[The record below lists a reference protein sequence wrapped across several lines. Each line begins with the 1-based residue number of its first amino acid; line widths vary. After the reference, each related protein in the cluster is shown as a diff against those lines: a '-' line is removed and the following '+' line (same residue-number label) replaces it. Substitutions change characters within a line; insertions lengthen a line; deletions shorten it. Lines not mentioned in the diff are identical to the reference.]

1 MVPEFKRTVMMLSYP
16 SQQYMKNS
24 PFNVLNFF
32 PTFKKEK
39 YAEIFSLNIS
49 LDN

>member
-16 SQQYMKNS
+16 GQQYMKNS

-32 PTFKKEK
+32 FLLLKEK
-39 YAEIFSLNIS
+39 YAEIFSV
-49 LDN
+49 